1 MVRLDRQSRYD
12 LETAR
17 RKARKIMSSFS
28 FPDIDLSMPPGQRLR
43 FLRDSMGLS
52 NKELARRS
60 GVSSTTIT
68 NAEKGRLTLR
78 VPTAAKLARFLGIS
92 PGFLLID
99 NGVSG
104 KGELA
109 EMLRNVRYMLGMTQ
123 AEFADIIGVN
133 ATSVRDWELGEREL
147 TDRCRKLIQ
156 VVADEVLGY
165 LQRGGY

>member
-1 MVRLDRQSRYD
+1 
-12 LETAR
+12 
-17 RKARKIMSSFS
+17 MSSFS

-43 FLRDSMGLS
+43 FLRESMGLS

-78 VPTAAKLARFLGIS
+78 VPTAVKLARVMGIS

-99 NGVSG
+99 NGLSDNE
-104 KGELA
+104 KLA
-109 EMLRNVRYMLGMTQ
+109 ERLRNVRYMLGMTQ
-123 AEFADIIGVN
+123 ADFADMIGVN

-147 TDRCRKLIQ
+147 TDKCRKLIQ
-156 VVADEVLGY
+156 VVANEVLRRKERD
-165 LQRGGY
+165 Q